1 MGVREDAAEAEIRK
15 AYFRLAKE
23 YHPDRHL
30 QKEMSE
36 LKNELESLF
45 GRITE
50 AYNILIDEEKKR
62 EYDMS
67 LATRLM
73 KHKEKEES
81 REDSIYKARA
91 QFIIGKKNMDKG
103 NHWGAA
109 DAFRWATRLDPHNAQ
124 YFSYLGYALSHIPRR
139 LHEAEES
146 CKRLFP

>member
-50 AYNILIDEEKKR
+50 AYNILIDEEKR
-62 EYDMS
+62 
-67 LATRLM
+67 
-73 KHKEKEES
+73 
-81 REDSIYKARA
+81 
-91 QFIIGKKNMDKG
+91 GNMICPSQQD
-103 NHWGAA
+103 
-109 DAFRWATRLDPHNAQ
+109 
-124 YFSYLGYALSHIPRR
+124 
-139 LHEAEES
+139 
-146 CKRLFP
+146 